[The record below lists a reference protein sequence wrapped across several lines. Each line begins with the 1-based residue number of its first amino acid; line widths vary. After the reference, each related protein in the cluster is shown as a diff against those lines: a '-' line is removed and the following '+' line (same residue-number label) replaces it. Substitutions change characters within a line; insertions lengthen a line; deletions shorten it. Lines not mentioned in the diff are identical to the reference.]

1 MAVRTPTKQ
10 ELAALLAA
18 HGIADFISG
27 GKFAKYELRAL
38 KSMLRKLG
46 PPAARAGPRI
56 GGTAWLIAKRHPV
69 LAVGS
74 LIAAGIAYPEERDQL
89 IQDIMDGTEFARD
102 LVDQGRNIIEREF
115 GRNGRQG
122 RAGSGVRGVM
132 DFDYSRG
139 RSFGMAAPT
148 TRSRS
153 TPTPR
158 KKVSKYNKVIGAAMK
173 AIKKSSTNGKRGSI
187 KNAKSA
193 FKTAVKTVKT
203 YKRTKKV
210 AKSGIKRQIGLA
222 AKRLGY

>member
-27 GKFAKYELRAL
+27 GKFAKYEMRAL
-38 KSMLRKLG
+38 KSMLKKLG
-46 PPAARAGPRI
+46 PPAARTGPRLARTA
-56 GGTAWLIAKRHPV
+56 GTVAWTIARQHPV

-115 GRNGRQG
+115 GRNGMRG
-122 RAGSGVRGVM
+122 PAGSGVRGVM

-158 KKVSKYNKVIGAAMK
+158 KKVSKYNKVIGAAMR
-173 AIKKSSTNGKRGSI
+173 AIKKSKTNGKKGSI
-187 KNAKSA
+187 KNAKTA
-193 FKTAVKTVKT
+193 FKTAVKTVNC
-203 YKRTKKV
+203 
-210 AKSGIKRQIGLA
+210 
-222 AKRLGY
+222 

>member
-38 KSMLRKLG
+38 KSMLKKLG
-46 PPAARAGPRI
+46 PPAARTAPRV

-89 IQDIMDGTEFARD
+89 IQDIIDGTEFARD

-115 GRNGRQG
+115 GRNGMRG
-122 RAGSGVRGVM
+122 PAGSGIRRLTE
-132 DFDYSRG
+132 FDYSRG
-139 RSFGMAAPT
+139 RSLGMPDRADLG
-148 TRSRS
+148 RS

-158 KKVSKYNKVIGAAMK
+158 KKVSKYNKVISAAMK
-173 AIKKSSTNGKRGSI
+173 VIKKSKTNGKSGSI

-193 FKTAVKTVKT
+193 FKTAVKTVKA
-203 YKRTKKV
+203 YKRTKKI